1 MMHQHRPASR
11 LVRVSRRGF
20 ATLLVF
26 GIIVLAAVI
35 IGSVQLTAY
44 GQASAGRESLAR
56 VRATWAARAGV
67 ECTIARLEFLTE
79 NPPANDGTEVMFS
92 MQEVAQGLLPG
103 AEWRIATSDGKNDVL
118 GPADAHAKINVNAAT
133 RDQLL
138 AIEPFMS
145 DDVIDAILDW
155 IDPDD
160 DVNPLGAELG
170 YYQTLPNSYQPRND
184 FMLSIQEL
192 ELVAGVS
199 QQDVRGEDWNLNGI
213 LDPNEDDGDLSWP
226 PDNADGVL
234 DAGWSGVLTVYSRE
248 GTLAPSGQP
257 RLDLMTAAEGDL
269 ISRFALSQTQA
280 KAVMDY
286 VQNTETPVMSAFI
299 RRTLAQLQAQAT
311 GAATPQPQTR
321 GRGGRQQ
328 PRAPQVEALSD
339 DQLRS
344 LLSEATIGEPSVGVL
359 LPGKV
364 NINTCPAEVLQ
375 YLPEIN
381 PEIADAIIA
390 ERSSRPEGFT
400 SVMDLADV
408 PGMTRAQLAVL
419 YDLVTV
425 RSNVFIVTS
434 RGRDD
439 RTGLEVEMR
448 AVLDRSTLPVTLTE
462 VIIR

>member
-1 MMHQHRPASR
+1 MNATGCRPS
-11 LVRVSRRGF
+11 SRRGF

-26 GIIVLAAVI
+26 GVIVLAAVL
-35 IGSVQLTAY
+35 IGAVQLTAY
-44 GQASAGRESLAR
+44 GQASAGRESIAR

-79 NPPANDGTEVMFS
+79 NPPANDGTEVMFA
-92 MQEVAQGLLPG
+92 MQEVAEGVLSG
-103 AEWRIATSDGKNDVL
+103 AEWRITTTDGKNEVL
-118 GPADAHAKINVNAAT
+118 GPADAHAKININAAT

-138 AIEPFMS
+138 AVEPFMS

-192 ELVAGVS
+192 ELVAGVT
-199 QQDVRGEDWNLNGI
+199 QEDVRGEDWNLNGV

-248 GTLAPSGQP
+248 GSLSTSGQP
-257 RLDLMTAAEGDL
+257 RLDLTTAAEGDL
-269 ISRFALSQTQA
+269 ITRFNVSQPQA
-280 KAVMDY
+280 KAMLDY
-286 VQNTETPVMSAFI
+286 VQNTETPVISAFI
-299 RRTLAQLQAQAT
+299 RRNLAQLQSQAT
-311 GAATPQPQTR
+311 GAAAPQPQQTR

-328 PRAPQVEALSD
+328 QPRAPQVEPLND
-339 DQLRS
+339 QQLRAV
-344 LLSEATIGEPSVGVL
+344 LDEATIGAPSVGVL

-375 YLPEIN
+375 FLPEIN

-400 SVMDLADV
+400 SVMDLAEV

-434 RGRDD
+434 RGRDA

-462 VIIR
+462 VMIR